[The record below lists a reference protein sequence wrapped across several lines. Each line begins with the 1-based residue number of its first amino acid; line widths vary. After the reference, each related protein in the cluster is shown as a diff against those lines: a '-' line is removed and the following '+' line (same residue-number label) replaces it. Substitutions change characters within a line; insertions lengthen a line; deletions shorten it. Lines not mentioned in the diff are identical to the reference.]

1 MTEPRAA
8 NSLVVW
14 VFCWDIQQKD
24 EAESEDD
31 EQPSSAER
39 KEHSAD
45 GQTGEQNIQ
54 SDSAVELAGAAAETD
69 QAKEV
74 KVHPAACP
82 RLGQIST
89 SFSHFGIQHENSLHS
104 GQLGTQIISTH
115 VHLFKVKHIWFFYS

>member
-8 NSLVVW
+8 NSLIVL
-14 VFCWDIQQKD
+14 VFCWGVQQED

-39 KEHSAD
+39 KEHGAD

-74 KVHPAACP
+74 TFHPAALVWGKSQPC
-82 RLGQIST
+82 LAT
-89 SFSHFGIQHENSLHS
+89 LVYNME
-104 GQLGTQIISTH
+104 TVCTH
-115 VHLFKVKHIWFFYS
+115 VHSFKINHIWFFYS

>member
-14 VFCWDIQQKD
+14 VFCWDIQQED

-74 KVHPAACP
+74 KVHPAAPDWGKSQP
-82 RLGQIST
+82 RLAT
-89 SFSHFGIQHENSLHS
+89 LVYNMKTVCTLVNWA
-104 GQLGTQIISTH
+104 L
-115 VHLFKVKHIWFFYS
+115 K